1 VFLADGN
8 EWTSDS
14 RLAHDFADGV
24 EASKLVR
31 AKHLSNVELYFAF
44 EAPLSSWDFSVP
56 LDPH

>member
-1 VFLADGN
+1 
-8 EWTSDS
+8 
-14 RLAHDFADGV
+14 V